1 MGKDK
6 TSKMK
11 KTDPESVS
19 NTSDSQNG
27 GVLPGTLQKV
37 LPNRTASTSPTAKY
51 VKNTY
56 KRPGLT

>member
-27 GVLPGTLQKV
+27 GGFCPGRCK
-37 LPNRTASTSPTAKY
+37 KCY
-51 VKNTY
+51 
-56 KRPGLT
+56 